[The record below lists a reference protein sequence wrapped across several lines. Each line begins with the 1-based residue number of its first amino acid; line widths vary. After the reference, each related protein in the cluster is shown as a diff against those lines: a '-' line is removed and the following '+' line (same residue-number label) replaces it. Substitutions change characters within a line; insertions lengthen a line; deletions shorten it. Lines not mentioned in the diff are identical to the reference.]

1 MANRT
6 FFGVQ
11 AVNRELKIL
20 SFAAKITGTGATAAV
35 ALHQGNTD
43 EPLSVGATATANTG
57 GTTVTITLGD
67 GTNVDKYEAL
77 LGVFYTAKNAAAP
90 THVVGVTDAVA
101 SGTVT
106 LTLNAGPAQNDEF
119 YVTLLLKNTS
129 VAR

>member
-43 EPLSVGATATANTG
+43 QPLSIGATATANTG
-57 GTTVTITLGD
+57 GTTVTITLSD
-67 GTNVDKYEAL
+67 NYEAL
-77 LGVFYTAKNAAAP
+77 LGAFYTAKNAAAP

>member
-20 SFAAKITGTGATAAV
+20 SYAAKVTGTGSTDAATS
-35 ALHQGNTD
+35 LYQGNSD
-43 EPLSVGATATANTG
+43 QPLSIGATAVTDADG
-57 GTTVTITLGD
+57 AGTDHTITLSD
-67 GTNVDKYEAL
+67 NYEAL

-90 THVVGVTDAVA
+90 THVTAVTDAVA

-106 LTLNAGPAQNDEF
+106 LTLNAAPAQNDEF

>member
-20 SFAAKITGTGATAAV
+20 SFAAKVTGTGASAAV
-35 ALHQGNTD
+35 ALYQGNSD
-43 EPLSVGATATANTG
+43 KPLSIGATAEADTT
-57 GTTVTITLGD
+57 GTTVTITLSD
-67 GTNVDKYEAL
+67 NYEAL
-77 LGVFYTAKNAAAP
+77 LGAFYTAKNAAAP
-90 THVVGVTDAVA
+90 THVTAVTDAVA

-106 LTLNAGPAQNDEF
+106 LTLNTGPAQDDEF

>member
-20 SFAAKITGTGATAAV
+20 SFAAKQTGTGTNAAV

-43 EPLSVGATATANTG
+43 QPLSIGATATANTS
-57 GTTVTITLGD
+57 VLTINLSD
-67 GTNVDKYEAL
+67 NYEAL
-77 LGVFYTAKNAAAP
+77 LGVVYTAKNAAAP
-90 THVVGVTDAVA
+90 THVTAVTDQVA
-101 SGTVT
+101 SGTVAIT
-106 LTLNAGPAQNDEF
+106 ANASFAQNDEF
-119 YVTLLLKNTS
+119 YVTLFLKNTS

>member
-20 SFAAKITGTGATAAV
+20 SFAAKVTGTGANAAV
-35 ALHQGNTD
+35 ALYQGNTD
-43 EPLSVGATATANTG
+43 QPLSIGATAEADTT
-57 GTTVTITLGD
+57 GTTVTITLSD
-67 GTNVDKYEAL
+67 NYEAL
-77 LGVFYTAKNAAAP
+77 LGAFYTAKNAAAT

>member
-20 SFAAKITGTGATAAV
+20 SFAAKVTGTGATAAV
-35 ALHQGNTD
+35 ALYQGNTD
-43 EPLSVGATATANTG
+43 QPLSIGATATANTT
-57 GTTVTITLGD
+57 GTTVTITLSD
-67 GTNVDKYEAL
+67 NYEAL
-77 LGVFYTAKNAAAP
+77 LGAFYTAKNAAAP
-90 THVVGVTDAVA
+90 THVTAVTDAVA

>member
-20 SFAAKITGTGATAAV
+20 SYAAKVTGTGSTNAATS
-35 ALHQGNTD
+35 LYQGNSD
-43 EPLSVGATATANTG
+43 QPLSIGATAVTDADG
-57 GTTVTITLGD
+57 VGFDHTITLSD
-67 GTNVDKYEAL
+67 NYEAL

-90 THVVGVTDAVA
+90 THVTAVTDAVA

-106 LTLNAGPAQNDEF
+106 LTLNAEPAQDDEF